1 MGLSV
6 MESDN
11 EKTQKAETLYRM
23 LCMNKEASIKYLN
36 GAGKI
41 CKIENSDERKEAY
54 SALFADLVQGISQT
68 KKR

>member
-1 MGLSV
+1 MNV
-6 MESDN
+6 DN
-11 EKTQKAETLYRM
+11 EKIQTQKAETLYRM
-23 LCMNKEASIKYLN
+23 LCINKEASIKYLN

-54 SALFADLVQGISQT
+54 SALFADLVQEIAQT